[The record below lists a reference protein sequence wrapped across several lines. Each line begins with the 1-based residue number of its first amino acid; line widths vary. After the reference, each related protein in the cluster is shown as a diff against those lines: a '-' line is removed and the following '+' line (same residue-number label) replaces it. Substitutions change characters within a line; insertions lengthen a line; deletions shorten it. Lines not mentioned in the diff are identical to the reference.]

1 MEMDKKINRTLAE
14 TVLTVGCAYHPP
26 KGGVAQV
33 IFNYERYVFPL
44 FKCVINSGGTNP
56 IAKAWKAFK
65 GILSIVIKLLCDK
78 KIKIVHIHTASYN
91 SFRRSAIFVK
101 IAKSFH
107 KKVVLHIHGG
117 GFREY
122 YATNPQK
129 ISSILNSCDCIITLT
144 ESWQTFFK
152 QITTCQHVEVIE
164 NIVAPPQFKNIP
176 KDGKLH
182 LLFLGLISQQKGI
195 YDLIE
200 VIAGHKTEFDNK
212 LILHIGGN
220 GEKGK
225 LIDLI
230 SKNNIANLITYEGW
244 VSGDKKTDLL
254 NIADAFIL
262 PSYTEG
268 LPISILEAMSYGL
281 PILSTPVGGIPEIV
295 ENGVNGFLF
304 HPGDKNDIF
313 QAILQLLS
321 NKNLAKQMGDE
332 SLAKAKRYLPCNVS
346 DALSKL
352 YSSLID

>member
-1 MEMDKKINRTLAE
+1 MEMDKKMDRALAE

-65 GILSIVIKLLCDK
+65 GILSIIIKLLCDR

-101 IAKSFH
+101 IAKFFH
-107 KKVVLHIHGG
+107 KKVILHIHGG

-152 QITTCQHVEVIE
+152 QITTCKHIEIIE
-164 NIVAPPQFKNIP
+164 NITSPPQSKAIP
-176 KDGKLH
+176 NDSKFH
-182 LLFLGLISQQKGI
+182 LLFLGLVTEQKGI

-200 VIAGHKTEFDNK
+200 VIAEHKAEFDNK
-212 LILHIGGN
+212 LTLHIGGN

-230 SKNNIANLITYEGW
+230 SKNGLASLVTYEGW
-244 VSGDKKTDLL
+244 VSGDQKNDLF
-254 NIADAFIL
+254 NMSDAFIL

-304 HPGDKNDIF
+304 HPGDKNGIF

-321 NKNLAKQMGDE
+321 NKDLAKQMGDE
-332 SLAKAKRYLPCNVS
+332 SLARAKRYLPCNVS

-352 YSSLID
+352 YFSLNI

>member
-1 MEMDKKINRTLAE
+1 MEMDKKMDRALAE

-65 GILSIVIKLLCDK
+65 GILSIIIKLLCDR

-101 IAKSFH
+101 IAKFFH
-107 KKVVLHIHGG
+107 KKVILHIHGG

-152 QITTCQHVEVIE
+152 QITTCKHIEIIE
-164 NIVAPPQFKNIP
+164 NITSPPQSKAIP
-176 KDGKLH
+176 NDSKFH
-182 LLFLGLISQQKGI
+182 LLFLGLVTEQKGI

-200 VIAGHKTEFDNK
+200 VIAEHKVEFDNK
-212 LILHIGGN
+212 LTLHIGGN

-230 SKNNIANLITYEGW
+230 SKNNIADLITYEGW

-262 PSYTEG
+262 PSYAEG

-295 ENGVNGFLF
+295 ENGVNGYLF
-304 HPGDKNDIF
+304 QPGDKNGIF

-321 NKNLAKQMGDE
+321 NKDLAKQMGDE
-332 SLAKAKRYLPCNVS
+332 SLAKAKRHMPCNVS

-352 YSSLID
+352 YFSLID

>member
-1 MEMDKKINRTLAE
+1 MEMDKKMDRALAE

-65 GILSIVIKLLCDK
+65 GILSIVIKLLCDR

-101 IAKSFH
+101 IAKFFH
-107 KKVVLHIHGG
+107 KKVILHIHGG

-144 ESWQTFFK
+144 ESWQNFLK
-152 QITTCQHVEVIE
+152 QITTCKHIEIIE
-164 NIVAPPQFKNIP
+164 NIVAPPQSKAIP
-176 KDGKLH
+176 NDGKLH

-220 GEKGK
+220 GEKEK

-230 SKNNIANLITYEGW
+230 SKNGLASLVTYEGW
-244 VSGDKKTDLL
+244 VSGDQKNDLF
-254 NIADAFIL
+254 NMSDAFIL

-268 LPISILEAMSYGL
+268 LPVSILEAMSYGL

-321 NKNLAKQMGDE
+321 NKDFAKQMGDE
-332 SLAKAKRYLPCNVS
+332 SLAKAKRYMPCNVS

>member
-1 MEMDKKINRTLAE
+1 MEMDKKMDRALAE

-65 GILSIVIKLLCDK
+65 GILSIIIKLLCDR

-101 IAKSFH
+101 IAKFFH
-107 KKVVLHIHGG
+107 KKVILHIHGG

-152 QITTCQHVEVIE
+152 QITTCKHIEIIE
-164 NIVAPPQFKNIP
+164 NITSPPQSKAIP
-176 KDGKLH
+176 NDSKFH
-182 LLFLGLISQQKGI
+182 LLFLGLVTEQKGI

-200 VIAGHKTEFDNK
+200 VIAEHKVEFDNK
-212 LILHIGGN
+212 LTLHIGGN
-220 GEKGK
+220 GEKEK

-230 SKNNIANLITYEGW
+230 SKNDLAGLVAYEGW

-262 PSYTEG
+262 PSYAEG

-295 ENGVNGFLF
+295 ENGVNGYLF
-304 HPGDKNDIF
+304 QPGDKNGIF

-321 NKNLAKQMGDE
+321 NKDLAKQMGDE
-332 SLAKAKRYLPCNVS
+332 SLAKAKRHMPCNVS

-352 YSSLID
+352 YFSLID

>member
-1 MEMDKKINRTLAE
+1 MEMDKKINRTLAN
-14 TVLTVGCAYHPP
+14 TVLTVGCAYNPP

-33 IFNYERYVFPL
+33 IFNYDRYVFPV
-44 FKCVINSGGTNP
+44 FKCVINSGGANP
-56 IAKAWKAFK
+56 IDKAWKAFK
-65 GILSIVIKLLCDK
+65 GILSIVIKLLCDR
-78 KIKIVHIHTASYN
+78 KIKIIHIHTASYN

-129 ISSILNSCDCIITLT
+129 ISSILNRCDCIITLT

-182 LLFLGLISQQKGI
+182 LLFLWLKKKKKGI

-220 GEKGK
+220 GEKEK

-230 SKNNIANLITYEGW
+230 SKNGLASLVTYEGW
-244 VSGDKKTDLL
+244 VSGDQKNDLF
-254 NIADAFIL
+254 NMSDAFIL

-268 LPISILEAMSYGL
+268 LPVSILEAMSYGL
-281 PILSTPVGGIPEIV
+281 PILSTPVGGIPEVV
-295 ENGVNGFLF
+295 ENGTNGFLF
-304 HPGDKNDIF
+304 SPGDKNGIF
-313 QAILQLLS
+313 QAIVQLLS
-321 NKNLAKQMGDE
+321 NENLAKQMGEE
-332 SLAKAKRYLPCNVS
+332 SLQKARPYMPCNVS

>member
-1 MEMDKKINRTLAE
+1 MEMDKKMDRALAE

-65 GILSIVIKLLCDK
+65 GILSIIIKLLCDR

-101 IAKSFH
+101 IAKFFH
-107 KKVVLHIHGG
+107 KKVILHIHGG

-144 ESWQTFFK
+144 ESWQAFFK
-152 QITTCQHVEVIE
+152 QITTCKHIEIIE
-164 NIVAPPQFKNIP
+164 NITSPPQSKAISN
-176 KDGKLH
+176 DGKFH
-182 LLFLGLISQQKGI
+182 LLFLGLVTEQKGI

-200 VIAGHKTEFDNK
+200 VIAEHKAEFDNK
-212 LILHIGGN
+212 LTLHIGGN

-230 SKNNIANLITYEGW
+230 SKNNIADLITYEGW

-262 PSYTEG
+262 PSYAEG

-295 ENGVNGFLF
+295 ENGVTGFLF
-304 HPGDKNDIF
+304 QPGDKNGIF

-321 NKNLAKQMGDE
+321 NKDLAKQMGDE
-332 SLAKAKRYLPCNVS
+332 SLAKAKHYMPCNVS

>member
-1 MEMDKKINRTLAE
+1 MEMDKKMDHALAE

-65 GILSIVIKLLCDK
+65 GILSIIIKLLCDR

-101 IAKSFH
+101 IAKFFH
-107 KKVVLHIHGG
+107 KKVILHIHGG

-152 QITTCQHVEVIE
+152 QITTCKHIEIIE
-164 NIVAPPQFKNIP
+164 NITSPPQSKAIP
-176 KDGKLH
+176 NDSKFH
-182 LLFLGLISQQKGI
+182 LLFLGLVTEQKGI

-200 VIAGHKTEFDNK
+200 VIAEHKVEFDNK
-212 LILHIGGN
+212 LTLHIGGN

-230 SKNNIANLITYEGW
+230 SKNNIADLITYEGW

-295 ENGVNGFLF
+295 ENGVNGYLF
-304 HPGDKNDIF
+304 QPGDKNGIF

-321 NKNLAKQMGDE
+321 NKDLAKQMGDE
-332 SLAKAKRYLPCNVS
+332 SLAKAKRHMPCNVS

-352 YSSLID
+352 YFSLID